1 MKTYRRRRYWSR
13 TLPHYPQLRHLGRG
27 PCPAS
32 PPHLD
37 VLAIL
42 LLGLIL
48 ALLVEKALLLAL
60 DEGFKVPPVTV

>member
-1 MKTYRRRRYWSR
+1 
-13 TLPHYPQLRHLGRG
+13 
-27 PCPAS
+27 
-32 PPHLD
+32 